1 MLINVLLEIL
11 GVIFIWLGLALSVLI
26 HESGHMAG
34 YRLAKGKED
43 RIIQVGFGKTL
54 IKTKNYDIR
63 LFPFSG
69 VFYNPDS
76 DNTYTKAQAL
86 MCSAGGPVFSLVLIL
101 ILFALGAGTSA
112 FIDYYRP
119 TWDFIRTYNIIIF
132 VSAIIPMR
140 YPSFFPIIGGME
152 SDGMHI
158 LKALK
163 SKVR

>member
-11 GVIFIWLGLALSVLI
+11 GVIFLWLGLALSILI
-26 HESGHMAG
+26 HETGHMAG
-34 YRLAKGKED
+34 YKLAKGKKD
-43 RIIQVGFGKTL
+43 WIIQVGFGKTL

-76 DNTYTKAQAL
+76 DNTYTKA
-86 MCSAGGPVFSLVLIL
+86 VFSLVLIL

-132 VSAIIPMR
+132 ISAIIPLR

>member
-11 GVIFIWLGLALSVLI
+11 GVIFLWLGLALSILI
-26 HESGHMAG
+26 HETGHMAG
-34 YRLAKGKED
+34 YKLAKGKKD
-43 RIIQVGFGKTL
+43 WIIQVGFGKTL

-63 LFPFSG
+63 ILPFSG
-69 VFYNPDS
+69 VFYDTAP
-76 DNTYTKAQAL
+76 DNTYTKAQTL

-132 VSAIIPMR
+132 VSAIIPMG